1 MKKMRK
7 LNVIKKLV
15 NYGLITLVGFSLFV
29 GCTIYELAPSVTE
42 EYSIDF
48 QIGLPLDL
56 NGYYH
61 LTIDETK
68 WQTLHRVEGVVTD
81 GYDNLVEG
89 FWVEWES
96 DLYWYLGDTLGY
108 IVNRYLNNT
117 GVYVSVDTSYIIG
130 FNGQEVPTSNGISY
144 SNDNGEISNMI
155 APVRS
160 MIGDT
165 MKLSYHTYDNDGYI
179 YIVLD

>member
-1 MKKMRK
+1 MVRYLKIIFPFIV
-7 LNVIKKLV
+7 LYI
-15 NYGLITLVGFSLFV
+15 F
-29 GCTIYELAPSVTE
+29 GCNDVFEVLENDEDDEPNNPSYIFE
-42 EYSIDF
+42 IEPN
-48 QIGLPLDL
+48 LPMDD

-61 LTIDETK
+61 LTLNRNT
-68 WQTLHRVEGVVTD
+68 WQTTHRIDGRVTD
-81 GYDNLVEG
+81 QENNPVFYY
-89 FWVEWES
+89 WVEWES

-179 YIVLD
+179 KIVLD

>member
-1 MKKMRK
+1 MRK
-7 LNVIKKLV
+7 VNVIKKLV
-15 NYGLITLVGFSLFV
+15 NYGIILLGFNLFI

-42 EYSIDF
+42 EYDIDF

-108 IVNRYLNNT
+108 IITMYLNDVAT
-117 GVYVSVDTSYIIG
+117 YVSVDTSYMVG
-130 FNGQEVPTSNGISY
+130 FSGMEVPTSNMISY
-144 SNDNGEISNMI
+144 SNSYGQINNMI
-155 APVRS
+155 APTRS
-160 MIGDT
+160 MVGDT
-165 MKLSYHTYDNDGYI
+165 LTLTAYWFDGGTRSFK
-179 YIVLD
+179 IVLD

>member
-1 MKKMRK
+1 MRK
-7 LNVIKKLV
+7 VNVIKKLV
-15 NYGLITLVGFSLFV
+15 KYGLITLVGLNLFI

-56 NGYYH
+56 NGHYH
-61 LTIDETK
+61 LTIDKTK

-165 MKLSYHTYDNDGYI
+165 MKLSYHTYDSDGFI
-179 YIVLD
+179 NIVLD